1 VVIVEHR
8 TLRRPII
15 DVFSRD
21 RNIELIA
28 QDASIES
35 RDDRSGARAD
45 DSTAQEE
52 SEGDIV
58 QDLCDAA
65 DATNLQDVRFIR
77 PEVLGV
83 ALDESVRPVEPLHVS
98 DPAVS
103 YGSLPSTSI
112 TVPTHFTYG
121 TRLGISVWAVK
132 QLDLREP
139 QRRHARRRA
148 SIETVI
154 LVRWVRR
161 MRQKAERLRR
171 FPTGSR
177 EITLAG
183 YGRSDA
189 SLHSTLW
196 NGVIEILTVL
206 RPLVTVA
213 FELLAV
219 LWPLGSG
226 IAFMSRFLVE
236 DSSSLLSCVYV
247 IVSHC
252 LAVKRRLTGVVD
264 VGLIRN
270 DGLDNAVA
278 HQMIGSLHCLGLS
291 LHQLRC
297 KLVVK
302 RLDDKSRA
310 TRYNWVCSGGF
321 EPQGEHG
328 ASSERNQG
336 GHMVSVWRRVAR
348 YWMRGRRRTLPWAG
362 NARCDARVQLV
373 RVAAWLPWGRTVGL
387 WRHPELR

>member
-1 VVIVEHR
+1 MYIPAGIVDGLQDHHRTVLDALGNSDAPGCETITTIDGSSTLDSAAGERERQHCRRQRLTRGNVRTGPTGPELCSSTQFAIVVVVIVEHR

-83 ALDESVRPVEPLHVS
+83 ALDESVRPMEPLHVS

-171 FPTGSR
+171 FSTGSR

-189 SLHSTLW
+189 SLHSTL
-196 NGVIEILTVL
+196 
-206 RPLVTVA
+206 
-213 FELLAV
+213 
-219 LWPLGSG
+219 
-226 IAFMSRFLVE
+226 
-236 DSSSLLSCVYV
+236 
-247 IVSHC
+247 
-252 LAVKRRLTGVVD
+252 
-264 VGLIRN
+264 
-270 DGLDNAVA
+270 
-278 HQMIGSLHCLGLS
+278 
-291 LHQLRC
+291 
-297 KLVVK
+297 
-302 RLDDKSRA
+302 
-310 TRYNWVCSGGF
+310 
-321 EPQGEHG
+321 
-328 ASSERNQG
+328 
-336 GHMVSVWRRVAR
+336 
-348 YWMRGRRRTLPWAG
+348 
-362 NARCDARVQLV
+362 
-373 RVAAWLPWGRTVGL
+373 
-387 WRHPELR
+387 